1 MINEKNN
8 SITIVPG
15 IRVGHATDADALTG
29 CTVVLCEKGTIG
41 GVDQR
46 GGATGSRQI
55 DSLHPIRLVEEVH
68 AILLSGGSAFGLNAA
83 TGVMRYLEEQG
94 VGVQISNSRIP
105 IVPTAILFDLSIGKP
120 SIRPDAKMGYQSCL
134 NANNNPVLEGN
145 VGAGCGATA
154 GKILG
159 IHNAV
164 KTGIGS
170 AGMELR
176 NGLYIGAIIAVNSFG
191 DVIEPGTGKIIAG
204 ARIADE
210 NQFANTLNVM
220 KTLSDS
226 GKLRGGNRSN
236 TVIGVVATN
245 AKFNKEQINKVA
257 QMAQSGVTRA
267 IRPAHTMF
275 DGDTIFALAT
285 GYIEADENIIGAF
298 ASEMVTEAI
307 IRAVLKAEP
316 AGGLPSASVI

>member
-204 ARIADE
+204 ARIAEE